1 MERGV
6 EMPDFFNE
14 FERFF
19 EQHMMGEHRKR
30 MKEVEKEEK
39 EEQQMEQQE
48 RKLQQNVKRLD
59 EQDAED
65 PFGQ

>member
-1 MERGV
+1 
-6 EMPDFFNE
+6 
-14 FERFF
+14 
-19 EQHMMGEHRKR
+19 
-30 MKEVEKEEK
+30 MKEVEKAEN
-39 EEQQMEQQE
+39 QMEQQE

>member
-1 MERGV
+1 
-6 EMPDFFNE
+6 MPDFFNE

-30 MKEVEKEEK
+30 MKEVEKA
-39 EEQQMEQQE
+39 EQQMEEQE
-48 RKLQQNVKRLD
+48 KKLQQNVKRLNN
-59 EQDAED
+59 QDAED

>member
-1 MERGV
+1 
-6 EMPDFFNE
+6 MPDFFNE

-19 EQHMMGEHRKR
+19 EQHMLGEHRKR

-39 EEQQMEQQE
+39 QMEQQE

>member
-1 MERGV
+1 MLFLHGVKRGV
-6 EMPDFFNE
+6 DMPD

-30 MKEVEKEEK
+30 MNEVEKAEK
-39 EEQQMEQQE
+39 QMEQHE